1 MVVGEVYEA
10 AARASF
16 VVPPSDAMTLAVICA
31 IQMVA
36 RLPFGAGSGQW
47 KNSKN
52 YRLCDHEIYM
62 RKRY

>member
-1 MVVGEVYEA
+1 MVVGEGFEA
-10 AARASF
+10 VALASF
-16 VVPPSDAMTLAVICA
+16 VVPPSDAMTLAVIWA

-36 RLPFGAGSGQW
+36 GLPFGAGSGQW

-52 YRLCDHEIYM
+52 YRLCDHEIYT